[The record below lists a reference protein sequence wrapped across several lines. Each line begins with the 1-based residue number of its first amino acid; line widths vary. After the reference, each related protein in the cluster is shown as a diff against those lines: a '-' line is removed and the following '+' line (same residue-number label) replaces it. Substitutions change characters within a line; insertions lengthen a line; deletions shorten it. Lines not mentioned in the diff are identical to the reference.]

1 MKKTYFILLILCGL
15 ISAQSKKEIP
25 RDTSFSLG
33 STMAK
38 VYRQFPSA
46 KLVDSKLPEGVDE
59 QRNIT
64 YTAYGDR
71 ELHLDIFTP
80 KQKSKLYPGVIL
92 IHGGGWRS
100 GFRQM
105 ETPMAQFL
113 ATNGYVTATVEY
125 RLSIEALYPAAVND
139 LKIAV
144 RWMRANAAKYNID
157 TNKIAVYG
165 CSSGGQ
171 LAALIGT
178 TNGIMHFEH
187 YSIYFKHSSDVQ
199 AIIDVDGVV
208 DMTDPNESGKDTI
221 PGKPSAGKQWF
232 GASLKERRDLWT
244 EASPINYVSEK
255 TPPIL
260 FVNSSIPRYHAG
272 RDEMISILNKYGV
285 YSEVHTMQ
293 NSPHPFWLFHPWF
306 DETSHYILKF
316 LDRVFKGK

>member
-1 MKKTYFILLILCGL
+1 MKKIFLMLLVICGL
-15 ISAQSKKEIP
+15 ISAQPKKEIP

-38 VYRQFPSA
+38 VYKQFPTA
-46 KLVDSKLPEGVDE
+46 KLVESKLPDGVEE
-59 QRNIT
+59 QRNIV

-71 ELHLDIFTP
+71 DLHLDIFTP
-80 KQKSKLYPGVIL
+80 KQKGKLYPGVIL

-100 GFRQM
+100 GYRQM
-105 ETPMAQFL
+105 EIPMAQFL
-113 ATNGYVTATVEY
+113 AAKGYVTATVEY

-144 RWMRANAAKYNID
+144 RWMRANAVKYNID

-165 CSSGGQ
+165 CSAGGQ
-171 LAALIGT
+171 LAALVGT
-178 TNGIMHFEH
+178 TNGIMHFEN
-187 YSIYFKHSSDVQ
+187 YSIYFKHSSNVQ
-199 AIIDVDGVV
+199 AVVDVDGVV

-221 PGKPSAGKQWF
+221 PGKPSAGMLWF
-232 GASLKERRDLWT
+232 GATYNERRDLWT
-244 EASPINYVSEK
+244 EASPINYVNEK

-272 RDEMISILNKYGV
+272 RDEMIRKLNSYNV
-285 YSEVHTMQ
+285 YSEVHTIP
-293 NSPHPFWLFHPWF
+293 NTPHPFWLFHPWF
-306 DETSHYILKF
+306 DQAAHLIWKF

>member
-1 MKKTYFILLILCGL
+1 MKKIFLLFFVICGL
-15 ISAQSKKEIP
+15 LTAQQKKEIP
-25 RDTSFSLG
+25 RDTSFSVG
-33 STMAK
+33 STTAK
-38 VYRQFPSA
+38 VYKQFPFA
-46 KLVDSKLPEGVDE
+46 KLVVSKLPDNVEE
-59 QRNIT
+59 QRDIS

-80 KQKSKLYPGVIL
+80 KQKGRLYPGVIL

-100 GFRQM
+100 GSRQM
-105 ETPMAQFL
+105 EIPMAHFL
-113 ATNGYVTATVEY
+113 ASHGYVTAVTEY

-178 TNGIMHFEH
+178 TNGILHFEN
-187 YSIYFKHSSDVQ
+187 YSIYFKHSSNVQ
-199 AIIDVDGVV
+199 AVVDVDGVV
-208 DMTDPNESGKDTI
+208 DMTDPNESGKDTVK
-221 PGKPSAGKQWF
+221 GRPSAGALWF
-232 GASLKERRDLWT
+232 GAPYRERRDLWT
-244 EASPINYVSEK
+244 EASPINYVNEN

-272 RDEMISILNKYGV
+272 RDEMIRKMNSYNV
-285 YSEVHTMQ
+285 YSEVHTIQ
-293 NSPHPFWLFHPWF
+293 NTPHPFWLFHPWF
-306 DETSHYILKF
+306 DEASNYILKF
-316 LDRVFKGK
+316 LDRVLKGK